1 MKEKESALYSQYIID
16 GIRCDATPA
25 ELLEECLEFPEG
37 IDKDSTEFDD
47 IIDEST
53 EPPLSEFAFDTSKT
67 SEYIRQISE
76 KITPDRPF
84 SLLYPEHFSRM
95 QIAQALLNRLWSEG
109 HFRLYNLRLWAQWDW
124 NTRPIGNMASFYRS
138 TQASANYIFDL
149 GVKLSDYLFIESD
162 ERCSAKFFAWLP
174 EGNLDQD
181 NEIEGQAMT
190 EQDTA
195 LFKSPFESRHP
206 WIGNKRKYPATA
218 IADPNSWIIYIPFD
232 TCPFRL
238 GGSLLAQTNGL
249 NGGHEPHIGDP
260 DYFIDCYEVIREL
273 TEDGIIKAG
282 CTVGEGG
289 LAVAADKMCSEI
301 GLEMDITGI
310 MSSYS
315 ENNATN
321 VLFGEI
327 PGVLIQISDNDFD
340 YVDSQLILQDVAYYP
355 IGRPSVSFKG
365 LKFSEKSRKGV
376 ADILACL
383 LGQASEGED

>member
-37 IDKDSTEFDD
+37 IDEDSTEFDD

-84 SLLYPEHFSRM
+84 SLLYPEHFTRM

-218 IADPNSWIIYIPFD
+218 FADPNSWIIYIPFD

>member
-37 IDKDSTEFDD
+37 IDEDSTEFDD

-190 EQDTA
+190 EQDTT

-383 LGQASEGED
+383 LGQATEGED

>member
-37 IDKDSTEFDD
+37 IDEDSTEFDD

>member
-37 IDKDSTEFDD
+37 MDEDTAEFDD

-53 EPPLSEFAFDTSKT
+53 DPPLSEFAFEASKT
-67 SEYIRQISE
+67 SDYIRQISE

-84 SLLYPEHFSRM
+84 SLLYPEHFTRM

-109 HFRLYNLRLWAQWDW
+109 HFRLYNLRLWAQWEW
-124 NTRPIGNMASFYRS
+124 NTRPLGNMASFYKS
-138 TQASANYIFDL
+138 TQASADYIFGL
-149 GVKLSDYLFIESD
+149 GVKLTDYLFIESD
-162 ERCSAKFFAWLP
+162 EGCSAKFFAWLP
-174 EGNLDQD
+174 EDD
-181 NEIEGQAMT
+181 IDPEEESSKT
-190 EQDTA
+190 DDHA

-206 WIGNKRKYPATA
+206 WIGDKRKCPAT
-218 IADPNSWIIYIPFD
+218 IQPDDQSWIIYIPFD

-249 NGGHEPHIGDP
+249 NGGQEPHVNDP

-282 CTVGEGG
+282 YSVTDGG
-289 LAVAADKMCSEI
+289 LAAAAVRMCGEY
-301 GLEMDITGI
+301 GLELDTSGI
-310 MSSYS
+310 MASYN
-315 ENNATN
+315 EKEPTN
-321 VLFGEI
+321 ILFGEV

-355 IGRPSVSFKG
+355 IGRPSTGFKG
-365 LKFSEKSRKGV
+365 LRLLEKTRKGV
-376 ADILACL
+376 ADILASL
-383 LGQASEGED
+383 LGQATEGED

>member
-37 IDKDSTEFDD
+37 IDEDSTEFDD

-181 NEIEGQAMT
+181 NEIEGQTMT

-383 LGQASEGED
+383 LGQATEGED

>member
-37 IDKDSTEFDD
+37 IDEDSTEFDD

-149 GVKLSDYLFIESD
+149 GIKLSDYLFIESD

-190 EQDTA
+190 EQETA

-218 IADPNSWIIYIPFD
+218 ITDPNSWIIYIPFD

>member
-37 IDKDSTEFDD
+37 IDEDSTEFDD

-383 LGQASEGED
+383 LGQATEGED

>member
-37 IDKDSTEFDD
+37 IDEDSTEFDD

-149 GVKLSDYLFIESD
+149 GIKLSDYLFIESD

-190 EQDTA
+190 EQETA

-218 IADPNSWIIYIPFD
+218 ITDPNSWIIYIPFD

-289 LAVAADKMCSEI
+289 LAVAADKMCAEI

-355 IGRPSVSFKG
+355 IGRPSASFKG
-365 LKFSEKSRKGV
+365 LKISEKSRKGV